1 MSQLPRSSSL
11 WPKSVYKFLVLT
23 VLAVLPMASGSAGA
37 TELSVSPTS
46 ENFGTVNVGTSLS
59 KTITLTNESSS
70 NIKISNVPVWGTG
83 FSIKGITTPLIL
95 SPHKVSTFQVVFD
108 PKSGTAST
116 GGLIVTSD
124 AADSPQRV
132 TLSGTGW
139 VPVSSV
145 IPSTYFGLAIHPDVL
160 NDKVPWPTLQFGSIR
175 LWDTDTQWAVLNPSE
190 GTYDWTELNDW
201 LNIAARNGK
210 SDLIYTFGVVPQ
222 WASSKPTDQTCV
234 SGGSLPGSCDAP
246 KDVNPDGTGT
256 DQLFQNF
263 VRALVAQAA
272 GKIKYWE
279 LWNEPDC
286 PYEWNGT
293 MAQMVRMAKDAYTII
308 KAADPTALVLTPSS
322 VDAGSGKAIDIW
334 LPAYIAAG
342 GGNYADIVAFHGYIN
357 PAMGQAPEDIAGTV
371 DQLTSSLS
379 GALATK
385 PFWNTEGGWTQNT
398 SLPNA
403 DMEAGFV
410 ARMYLMQ
417 WFKGV
422 GRFYWFQYGNTD
434 TGSLATSAGLNT
446 AGIAYGQVSDWLV
459 GATLSGPCTATG
471 TVWTCPFT
479 KVGGIQ
485 NLAVWDASKICSG
498 NTCYTSSYTPSSI
511 YTKYENL
518 AGDVVS
524 FAPGAT
530 VQIGYE
536 PILLENK

>member
-1 MSQLPRSSSL
+1 MSQLPRSSGL
-11 WPKSVYKFLVLT
+11 VPKSVNSLL
-23 VLAVLPMASGSAGA
+23 VLAVLIALASFSGSAHA
-37 TELSVSPTS
+37 TELSVSPTT

-70 NIKISNVPVWGTG
+70 SIKISNVPVWGAG
-83 FSIKGITTPLIL
+83 FSIKGITIPLVL
-95 SPHKVSTFQVVFD
+95 SPHDVSTFQVIFD
-108 PKSGTAST
+108 PKTGTAST

-124 AADSPQRV
+124 ASDSPQRV

-139 VPVSSV
+139 VPVGTAV
-145 IPSTYFGLAIHPDVL
+145 PSTYFGLDIHPDVL
-160 NDKVPWPTLQFGSIR
+160 NDKVPWPTMSFGSIR
-175 LWDTDTQWAVLNPSE
+175 LWDTATQWAVLNPSD
-190 GTYDWTELNDW
+190 GKYDWTELTDW
-201 LNIAARNGK
+201 LNAAAQNGK
-210 SDLIYTFGVVPQ
+210 TDLIYTFGVVPQ
-222 WASSKPTDQTCV
+222 WASSKPNDQTCV
-234 SGGSLPGSCDAP
+234 SDGSLPGSCDAP

-256 DQLFQNF
+256 DDLFQTF

-334 LPAYIAAG
+334 LPGYIAAG

-357 PAMGQAPEDIAGTV
+357 PALGQAPENITGTV

-379 GALATK
+379 GPLATK

-434 TGSLATSAGLNT
+434 TGTLWVSGGLNP
-446 AGIAYGQVSDWLV
+446 AGVAYGQVSDWLV

-479 KVGGIQ
+479 KPGGIED
-485 NLAVWDASKICSG
+485 LAVWDSSKICTG
-498 NTCYTSSYTPSSI
+498 NGCQTSSYTPSSI
-511 YTKYENL
+511 YTKYANL
-518 AGDVVS
+518 TGDVVS
-524 FAPGAT
+524 FALGAT

>member
-1 MSQLPRSSSL
+1 MSQLPRSSGL
-11 WPKSVYKFLVLT
+11 WPKYVCPVLVV
-23 VLAVLPMASGSAGA
+23 VLIALPTFSSSASA
-37 TELSVSPTS
+37 TELSVSPTT
-46 ENFGTVNVGTSLS
+46 ENFGTVNVGTSVS
-59 KTITLTNESSS
+59 ETITLTNESSS
-70 NIKISNVPVWGTG
+70 SIKVSNVPVWGTG
-83 FSIKGITTPLIL
+83 FSIKGITTPLVL
-95 SPHKVSTFQVVFD
+95 SAHQVSTFQVIFD

-124 AADSPQRV
+124 AGNSPQRV

-139 VPVSSV
+139 VPVSSAV
-145 IPSTYFGLAIHPDVL
+145 PSTYFGLAIHPDVL
-160 NDKVPWPTLQFGSIR
+160 NDKVPWPTFPFGAIR
-175 LWDTDTQWAVLNPSE
+175 LWDSATQWAVLNPSE
-190 GTYDWTELNDW
+190 GTFNWTELNDW
-201 LNIAARNGK
+201 LNAATENGK
-210 SDLIYTFGVVPQ
+210 TDLIYTFGVVPQ
-222 WASSKPTDQTCV
+222 WASSKPNDQTCV
-234 SGGSLPGSCDAP
+234 SDGSSPGSCDAP

-256 DQLFQNF
+256 DDLFQTF

-293 MAQMVRMAKDAYTII
+293 MAQMVRMAKDAYMII

-334 LPAYIAAG
+334 LPGYIAAG

-357 PAMGQAPEDIAGTV
+357 PALGQAPENITGTV

-379 GALATK
+379 GPLATK

-403 DMEAGFV
+403 DMEAGFL

-434 TGSLATSAGLNT
+434 TGTLWASGGLNP

-471 TVWTCPFT
+471 TVWTCAFT
-479 KVGGIQ
+479 KPGGIKDM
-485 NLAVWDASKICSG
+485 AVWDASK
-498 NTCYTSSYTPSSI
+498 TCTGSNCKTSNYTPISI
-511 YTKYENL
+511 YTKYTNL
-518 AGDVVS
+518 AGDIVS
-524 FAPGAT
+524 FAPGST
-530 VQIGYE
+530 IKIGDE

>member
-1 MSQLPRSSSL
+1 MSQLPRIAGL
-11 WPKSVYKFLVLT
+11 WPMYVYDLLIVVTLF
-23 VLAVLPMASGSAGA
+23 ALPVFSGVSHA
-37 TELSVSPTS
+37 TELGVSPTT
-46 ENFGTVNVGTSLS
+46 ENFGTVNVGTSAS

-95 SPHKVSTFQVVFD
+95 SPHEVSTFQVIFG

-145 IPSTYFGLAIHPDVL
+145 IPPTYFGLAIHPDVL
-160 NDKVPWPTLQFGSIR
+160 NDKVPWPTFPFGSIR
-175 LWDTDTQWAVLNPSE
+175 LWGAATQWAVLNPSE
-190 GTYDWTELNDW
+190 GTYDWTELNNW
-201 LNIAARNGK
+201 LNIAAQNAK
-210 SDLIYTFGVVPQ
+210 TDLIYTFGVVPQ
-222 WASSKPTDQTCV
+222 WASSKPNDQTCV
-234 SGGSLPGSCDAP
+234 SDGSLPGSCDAP

-293 MAQMVRMAKDAYTII
+293 MAQLVRMAKDAYAII

-322 VDAGSGKAIDIW
+322 VDAGPGKSIDIW

-357 PAMGQAPEDIAGTV
+357 PALGQAPEAITGTV
-371 DQLTSSLS
+371 DQVTSSLS

-385 PFWNTEGGWTQNT
+385 PVWNTEGGWTQN
-398 SLPNA
+398 SNLPNA
-403 DMEAGFV
+403 DMQAGFV

-434 TGSLATSAGLNT
+434 TGSFWTSAGLDP
-446 AGIAYGQVSDWLV
+446 AGIAYGQVYDWLV
-459 GATLSGPCTATG
+459 GATLSGPCTAAG
-471 TVWTCPFT
+471 TVWSCPFT
-479 KVGGIQ
+479 KPGGIKDM
-485 NLAVWDASKICSG
+485 AVWDASKTCTG
-498 NTCYTSSYTPSSI
+498 NNCKTSNYTPSSV
-511 YTKYENL
+511 YTKYANL

-530 VQIGYE
+530 IQIGDE

>member
-1 MSQLPRSSSL
+1 
-11 WPKSVYKFLVLT
+11 
-23 VLAVLPMASGSAGA
+23 
-37 TELSVSPTS
+37 
-46 ENFGTVNVGTSLS
+46 
-59 KTITLTNESSS
+59 
-70 NIKISNVPVWGTG
+70 
-83 FSIKGITTPLIL
+83 
-95 SPHKVSTFQVVFD
+95 
-108 PKSGTAST
+108 
-116 GGLIVTSD
+116 
-124 AADSPQRV
+124 
-132 TLSGTGW
+132 
-139 VPVSSV
+139 
-145 IPSTYFGLAIHPDVL
+145 
-160 NDKVPWPTLQFGSIR
+160 
-175 LWDTDTQWAVLNPSE
+175 
-190 GTYDWTELNDW
+190 
-201 LNIAARNGK
+201 
-210 SDLIYTFGVVPQ
+210 
-222 WASSKPTDQTCV
+222 
-234 SGGSLPGSCDAP
+234 
-246 KDVNPDGTGT
+246 
-256 DQLFQNF
+256 
-263 VRALVAQAA
+263 
-272 GKIKYWE
+272 
-279 LWNEPDC
+279 
-286 PYEWNGT
+286 
-293 MAQMVRMAKDAYTII
+293 MVRMAKDAYTII

-479 KVGGIQ
+479 KLGGIQ
-485 NLAVWDASKICSG
+485 NLAVWDASKTCSG

-518 AGDVVS
+518 AGGVVS